1 MTASLPRQAIALAW
15 LKSIGLTCI
24 HWIRLFPV
32 CWLIVALSLIVKE
45 NYPFSNNPMYARWE
59 PFTYV
64 LHTTDENDKVLL
76 FENEFG
82 QTAIKLKKVV
92 KSGESRLRSQ
102 PGLSKEDRY
111 RIAAEN
117 ALKFYHE
124 KRSPKVENPSTY
136 QTIKLWQTDFWI
148 EDGEVKKKAFV
159 LAQYSPKG
167 AQP

>member
-1 MTASLPRQAIALAW
+1 MVAPSHALNPFLKSLQAIGR
-15 LKSIGLTCI
+15 IGWD
-24 HWIRLFPV
+24 WIRRYSF
-32 CWLIVALSLIVKE
+32 CWLMVVISLLVKE

-64 LHTTDENDKVLL
+64 FHTTDENDKVLL

-92 KSGESRLRSQ
+92 KSGEHRLRDQ
-102 PGLSKEDRY
+102 PSLSKEDRY
-111 RIAAEN
+111 RLAAEN

-124 KRSPKVENPSTY
+124 KRRPKIENPSTY

-159 LAQYSPKG
+159 LAQYTPSG
-167 AQP
+167 VQP